1 MSLVIYEMALLF
13 HISILY
19 LRLMKAIFFVST
31 VSHQMTREVQY
42 GQLCLFKSVDPELMS
57 VNMLLKK
64 SMFCKQV
71 YPLTHFFLVCQFFR
85 CKKYRFA
92 MYDFAWVQEHRP
104 LEEKA
109 RRLKLCVL
117 VPRPVCCQ

>member
-1 MSLVIYEMALLF
+1 MMKFLLMSLVMYEMALLF
-13 HISILY
+13 IVSIPY
-19 LRLMKAIFFVST
+19 LRLLKAIFCST

-71 YPLTHFFLVCQFFR
+71 YHLTHFFCVGQFFR
-85 CKKYRFA
+85 CKN
-92 MYDFAWVQEHRP
+92 
-104 LEEKA
+104 
-109 RRLKLCVL
+109 
-117 VPRPVCCQ
+117 